1 MANVAT
7 ELHTH
12 TKPPM
17 FATLTDNCSH
27 ATYRECEQH
36 SFSSLLPSLFAPGY
50 IHSAS
55 TFIQARRG
63 RELLCLSQTHTSH
76 HIYMCVC
83 A

>member
-1 MANVAT
+1 MVNVAT

-12 TKPPM
+12 THKT
-17 FATLTDNCSH
+17 TLTDNCSH

-55 TFIQARRG
+55 TFIQACRG
-63 RELLCLSQTHTSH
+63 RELLCLSQTRTAH
-76 HIYMCVC
+76 HIDVCVC